1 MRWLEEQRDP
11 NHPHICTIER
21 VVDETP
27 TVRTLY
33 FHDEVLA
40 NVKPGQFAM
49 VWIPGVNELPMSV
62 MISEKKDEA
71 GFTVRKRG
79 ESSTALYNLQV
90 GDKIGVR
97 GPYGNSFDYNELST
111 YKTNILLIG
120 GGTGLVP
127 LLRLQKY
134 LMDRGGLDRHITLLM
149 GSKTKDEVFFEGIA
163 KKIPTDYLDETF
175 SNYDMTYGDGAEEK
189 EMKRRCDNMV
199 KALEVI
205 PVTEDGSYGE
215 KGYVTDVLEKLLEEN
230 KYDAIYTCGPELMMH
245 KVVKLAN
252 EKGIFVQASLERM
265 MKCGV
270 GICGSCCV
278 GQDLACRDGT
288 VFDGEYLAKS
298 SEFGHFQR
306 TKSGILEK
314 I

>member
-11 NHPHICTIER
+11 NHPHICIIER

-33 FHDEVLA
+33 FHDPVLA
-40 NVKPGQFAM
+40 NVLPGQFAM

-62 MISEKKDEA
+62 MISENDEKS

-90 GDKIGVR
+90 GQQIGVR
-97 GPYGNSFDYNELST
+97 GPYGNFFDIKDGE
-111 YKTNILLIG
+111 ILLIG

-127 LLRLQKY
+127 LMRLIKFSK
-134 LMDRGGLDRHITLLM
+134 DTNKITLLM
-149 GSKTKDEVFFEGIA
+149 GSQTKEEVFFEDMA
-163 KKIPTDYLDETF
+163 KNSWLCNDLNCI
-175 SNYDMTYGDGAEEK
+175 S
-189 EMKRRCDNMV
+189 
-199 KALEVI
+199 
-205 PVTEDGSYGE
+205 VTEDGSYGE
-215 KGYVTDVLEKLLEEN
+215 KGYVTDVLEKLLEEST
-230 KYDAIYTCGPELMMH
+230 YDAIYTCGPELMMY

-278 GQDLACRDGT
+278 NEDLVCRDGT
-288 VFDGEYLAKS
+288 VFDGQYLAKN
-298 SEFGHFQR
+298 SEFGHLQR

>member
-49 VWIPGVNELPMSV
+49 IWIPGVNELPMSV

-71 GFTVRKRG
+71 GLTVRKRG
-79 ESSTALYNLQV
+79 ESSTALYNLKI

-97 GPYGNSFDYNELST
+97 GPYGNSFEI
-111 YKTNILLIG
+111 TNGKILLIG

-127 LLRLQKY
+127 LMRLIKY
-134 LMDRGGLDRHITLLM
+134 SNPDWTTNQITVLM
-149 GSKTKDEVFFEGIA
+149 GSKTKEEVFFEDI
-163 KKIPTDYLDETF
+163 
-175 SNYDMTYGDGAEEK
+175 SNKMLTHSQ
-189 EMKRRCDNMV
+189 NPQI
-199 KALEVI
+199 I

-230 KYDAIYTCGPELMMH
+230 TYDAIYTCGPELMMH

-278 GQDLACRDGT
+278 NEDLVCRDGT
-288 VFDGEYLAKS
+288 VFDGQYLAKNT
-298 SEFGHFQR
+298 EFGHFER

>member
-1 MRWLEEQRDP
+1 M
-11 NHPHICTIER
+11 CTIER

-49 VWIPGVNELPMSV
+49 IWIPGVNELPMSV

-71 GFTVRKRG
+71 GLTVRKRG
-79 ESSTALYNLQV
+79 ESSTALYNLKI

-97 GPYGNSFDYNELST
+97 GPYGNSFEI
-111 YKTNILLIG
+111 TNGKILLIG

-127 LLRLQKY
+127 LMRLIKY
-134 LMDRGGLDRHITLLM
+134 SNPDWTTNQITVLM
-149 GSKTKDEVFFEGIA
+149 GSKTKEEVFFEDI
-163 KKIPTDYLDETF
+163 
-175 SNYDMTYGDGAEEK
+175 SNKMLTHSQ
-189 EMKRRCDNMV
+189 NPQI
-199 KALEVI
+199 I

-230 KYDAIYTCGPELMMH
+230 TYDAIYTCGPELMMH

-278 GQDLACRDGT
+278 NEDLVCRDGT
-288 VFDGEYLAKS
+288 VFDGQYLAKNT
-298 SEFGHFQR
+298 EFGHFER

>member
-40 NVKPGQFAM
+40 NVKPGQFTM

-62 MISEKKDEA
+62 MTSPDFPEA

-79 ESSTALYNLQV
+79 ESSTALYNLKV

-97 GPYGNSFDYNELST
+97 GPYGNSFATE
-111 YKTNILLIG
+111 NIRVLTDAKVLLIG

-127 LLRLQKY
+127 LMRY
-134 LMDRGGLDRHITLLM
+134 LDFLVNPAINGASVTLLM
-149 GSKTKDEVFFEGIA
+149 GSKTKDEVFFEEKA
-163 KKIPTDYLDETF
+163 KELIGLNTKLT
-175 SNYDMTYGDGAEEK
+175 
-189 EMKRRCDNMV
+189 
-199 KALEVI
+199 VI

-215 KGYVTDVLEKLLEEN
+215 KGYVTDVLEKLLQEN
-230 KYDAIYTCGPELMMH
+230 TYDAIYTCGPELMMY

-252 EKGIFVQASLERM
+252 KKGIFVQASLERM

-278 GQDLACRDGT
+278 NEDLVCRDGT
-288 VFDGEYLAKS
+288 VFDGQHLAKN
-298 SEFGHFQR
+298 SEFGHFER
-306 TKSGILEK
+306 TKSGILER

>member
-11 NHPHICTIER
+11 NHPHICKIER

-27 TVRTLY
+27 TIRTLY
-33 FHDEVLA
+33 FNDDLISKVL
-40 NVKPGQFAM
+40 PGQFAM
-49 VWIPGVNELPMSV
+49 VWIPGINELPMSV
-62 MISEKKDEA
+62 MVSEKDGQG

-79 ESSTALYNLQV
+79 ISSTGLYNLEV
-90 GDKIGVR
+90 GKQIGVR
-97 GPYGNSFDYNELST
+97 GPYGNSFDI
-111 YKTNILLIG
+111 KDGKILLIG

-127 LLRLQKY
+127 LMRLIAFAKPSNE
-134 LMDRGGLDRHITLLM
+134 ITLLM
-149 GSKTKDEVFFEGIA
+149 GSKTKEEVFFE
-163 KKIPTDYLDETF
+163 ETAQTF
-175 SNYDMTYGDGAEEK
+175 QKLSEHD
-189 EMKRRCDNMV
+189 V
-199 KALEVI
+199 III

-230 KYDAIYTCGPELMMH
+230 TYDAIYTCGPELMMY
-245 KVVKLAN
+245 KTVKLAN

-278 GQDLACRDGT
+278 NEDLVCRDGT
-288 VFDGEYLAKS
+288 IFDGQYLAKN
-298 SEFGHFQR
+298 SEFGHFER
-306 TKSGILEK
+306 TQSGILEK

>member
-1 MRWLEEQRDP
+1 MEEQRDP
-11 NHPHICTIER
+11 NHPYICTIER

-79 ESSTALYNLQV
+79 ESSTALYNLKV

-97 GPYGNSFDYNELST
+97 GPYGNSFDYRELSS

-134 LMDRGGLDRHITLLM
+134 
-149 GSKTKDEVFFEGIA
+149 
-163 KKIPTDYLDETF
+163 
-175 SNYDMTYGDGAEEK
+175 
-189 EMKRRCDNMV
+189 
-199 KALEVI
+199 
-205 PVTEDGSYGE
+205 
-215 KGYVTDVLEKLLEEN
+215 
-230 KYDAIYTCGPELMMH
+230 
-245 KVVKLAN
+245 
-252 EKGIFVQASLERM
+252 
-265 MKCGV
+265 
-270 GICGSCCV
+270 
-278 GQDLACRDGT
+278 
-288 VFDGEYLAKS
+288 
-298 SEFGHFQR
+298 
-306 TKSGILEK
+306 
-314 I
+314 

>member
-1 MRWLEEQRDP
+1 MEEQRDP

-27 TVRTLY
+27 TIRTLY
-33 FHDEVLA
+33 FNDDLISKVL
-40 NVKPGQFAM
+40 PGQFAM
-49 VWIPGVNELPMSV
+49 VWIPGINELPMSV
-62 MISEKKDEA
+62 MVSEKDGQG

-79 ESSTALYNLQV
+79 ISSTGLYNLEV
-90 GDKIGVR
+90 GKQIGVR
-97 GPYGNSFDYNELST
+97 GPYGNSFDI
-111 YKTNILLIG
+111 KDGKILLIG

-127 LLRLQKY
+127 LMRLIAFAKPSNE
-134 LMDRGGLDRHITLLM
+134 ITLLM
-149 GSKTKDEVFFEGIA
+149 GSKTKEEVFFE
-163 KKIPTDYLDETF
+163 ETAQKF
-175 SNYDMTYGDGAEEK
+175 QKLSEHD
-189 EMKRRCDNMV
+189 
-199 KALEVI
+199 VI
-205 PVTEDGSYGE
+205 ITPVTEDGSYGE

-230 KYDAIYTCGPELMMH
+230 TYDAIYTCGPELMMY
-245 KVVKLAN
+245 KTVKLAN

-278 GQDLACRDGT
+278 NEDLVCRDGT
-288 VFDGEYLAKS
+288 VFDGQYLAKN

>member
-1 MRWLEEQRDP
+1 MRWLEEQRDR
-11 NHPHICTIER
+11 NHPYICTIER

-33 FHDEVLA
+33 FHDSVLDD
-40 NVKPGQFAM
+40 VLPGQFAM

-62 MISEKKDEA
+62 MVGKDHFEV

-79 ESSTALYNLQV
+79 ESSTALYNLKV

-97 GPYGNSFDYNELST
+97 GPYGNSFDIKADNTL
-111 YKTNILLIG
+111 LLIG

-127 LLRLQKY
+127 LMRLIKY
-134 LMDRGGLDRHITLLM
+134 AGALSDYTVPEITVLM
-149 GSKTKDEVFFEGIA
+149 GSRTKEEVFFEKVA
-163 KKIPTDYLDETF
+163 KELTPRDSY
-175 SNYDMTYGDGAEEK
+175 
-189 EMKRRCDNMV
+189 V
-199 KALEVI
+199 KVI
-205 PVTEDGSYGE
+205 SVTEDGSYGE

-230 KYDAIYTCGPELMMH
+230 TYDAIYTCGPELMMY

-278 GQDLACRDGT
+278 NEDLVCRDGT
-288 VFDGEYLAKS
+288 VFDGQHLAKS

-306 TKSGILEK
+306 TKSGILEE

>member
-11 NHPHICTIER
+11 NHPHICIIEK

-33 FHDEVLA
+33 FHDPVLA
-40 NVKPGQFAM
+40 NVLPGQFAM

-62 MISEKKDEA
+62 MISENDEKS

-90 GDKIGVR
+90 GQQIGVR
-97 GPYGNSFDYNELST
+97 GPYGNSFDIKDGE
-111 YKTNILLIG
+111 ILLIG

-127 LLRLQKY
+127 LMRLIKFSK
-134 LMDRGGLDRHITLLM
+134 DTNKITLLM
-149 GSKTKDEVFFEGIA
+149 GSQTKEEVFFEDMA
-163 KKIPTDYLDETF
+163 KNSWLCNDLNCI
-175 SNYDMTYGDGAEEK
+175 S
-189 EMKRRCDNMV
+189 
-199 KALEVI
+199 
-205 PVTEDGSYGE
+205 VTEDGSYGE

-230 KYDAIYTCGPELMMH
+230 TYDAIYTCGPELMMY

-252 EKGIFVQASLERM
+252 ETGIFVQASLERM

-278 GQDLACRDGT
+278 NEDLVCRDGT
-288 VFDGEYLAKS
+288 VFDGQYLAKK

>member
-1 MRWLEEQRDP
+1 MEEQRDP
-11 NHPHICTIER
+11 NHPHICTIKR

-49 VWIPGVNELPMSV
+49 IWIPGVNELPMSV

-71 GFTVRKRG
+71 GLTVRKRG
-79 ESSTALYNLQV
+79 ESSTALYNLKI

-97 GPYGNSFDYNELST
+97 GPYGNSFEI
-111 YKTNILLIG
+111 TNGKILLIG

-127 LLRLQKY
+127 LMRLIKY
-134 LMDRGGLDRHITLLM
+134 SNPDWTTNQITVLM
-149 GSKTKDEVFFEGIA
+149 GSKTKEEVFFEDI
-163 KKIPTDYLDETF
+163 
-175 SNYDMTYGDGAEEK
+175 SNKMLTHSQ
-189 EMKRRCDNMV
+189 NPQI
-199 KALEVI
+199 I

-230 KYDAIYTCGPELMMH
+230 TYDAIYTCGPELMMH

-278 GQDLACRDGT
+278 NKDLVCRDGT
-288 VFDGEYLAKS
+288 VFDGQHLTKN
-298 SEFGHFQR
+298 SEFGHFER

>member
-11 NHPHICTIER
+11 NHPHICIIEK
-21 VVDETP
+21 VVNETP

-33 FHDEVLA
+33 FHDPVLA
-40 NVKPGQFAM
+40 NVLPGQFAM

-62 MISEKKDEA
+62 MISENDEKS

-90 GDKIGVR
+90 GQQIGVR
-97 GPYGNSFDYNELST
+97 GPYGNSFDI
-111 YKTNILLIG
+111 KDGKILLIG

-127 LLRLQKY
+127 LMRLVKFSK
-134 LMDRGGLDRHITLLM
+134 DTNKITLLM
-149 GSKTKDEVFFEGIA
+149 GSQTKEEVFFEDMA
-163 KKIPTDYLDETF
+163 KNSWLCNNLNCI
-175 SNYDMTYGDGAEEK
+175 S
-189 EMKRRCDNMV
+189 
-199 KALEVI
+199 
-205 PVTEDGSYGE
+205 VTEDGSYGE

-230 KYDAIYTCGPELMMH
+230 TYDAIYTCGPELMMY

-252 EKGIFVQASLERM
+252 ETGIFVQASLERM

-278 GQDLACRDGT
+278 NEDLVCRDGT
-288 VFDGEYLAKS
+288 VFDGQYLAKN